1 MFHSTRTIISKYP
14 LVSPARHIRT
24 FSSSSSATTES
35 SSSVPIPT
43 ASQLRRHYI
52 SSATPM
58 VAFGFMDQTILIH
71 AGNAIDCTLGVYFG
85 LSTLAAA
92 AVGGLI
98 SNVSGILFGG
108 TVETLIKVPSSLLTA
123 EQRQLPF
130 VRRNRIMSQACGV
143 VFGCTLGLLNLLL
156 IDTERSSTLKLEQI
170 MDEQEESFHV
180 EVNNNLYDDKTVFT
194 VQSTDHYGLL
204 ASLTA
209 AFTLND
215 CSIVDISLESMDNG
229 IVKDVFHV
237 VSQSS
242 GERLEDERLP
252 IVAKALFDS
261 SKEGPNFLKAQ
272 VNDLLNE
279 NSQLKEKLNKV
290 EQKLLGRH
298 MTLRP
303 RQL

>member
-1 MFHSTRTIISKYP
+1 
-14 LVSPARHIRT
+14 
-24 FSSSSSATTES
+24 
-35 SSSVPIPT
+35 
-43 ASQLRRHYI
+43 
-52 SSATPM
+52 
-58 VAFGFMDQTILIH
+58 
-71 AGNAIDCTLGVYFG
+71 
-85 LSTLAAA
+85 
-92 AVGGLI
+92 LI